1 MERIMKNPL
10 WIIALLLLSSSNA
23 FAHSGEG
30 ITGGFISG
38 AMHPLAG
45 LDHVTAMVAVGIL
58 GAFLGRPAIWVLP
71 VVFPLVMT
79 FGGIIGIMGIPLPGI
94 EIGIAVS
101 SIVLGTM
108 IALALKPPL
117 WVAAI
122 IVAAFAIFHG
132 HAHGTELPNAANA
145 LTYSIGFVV
154 STGLLHLAGIAIG
167 ELTRW
172 PAGLI
177 IARVIGGLIAL
188 AGIGFLT
195 GTL

>member
-1 MERIMKNPL
+1 MERVMRNL
-10 WIIALLLLSSSNA
+10 AWVVALLLIGSSNA

-38 AMHPLAG
+38 ALHPIAG

-71 VVFPLVMT
+71 IVFPLVMAV
-79 FGGIIGIMGIPLPGI
+79 GGIMGLMGIPVPAI
-94 EIGIAVS
+94 ETGIAVS

-117 WVAAI
+117 WIAAI

-145 LTYSIGFVV
+145 LSYSVGFVIA
-154 STGLLHLAGIAIG
+154 TGLLHLAGIAIG
-167 ELTRW
+167 ELVRW
-172 PAGLI
+172 STGKI
-177 IARVIGGLIAL
+177 IARIIGGLIAL
-188 AGIGFLT
+188 AGVGFLT